1 MTQSRTHKTA
11 LAFFDAYTDPGIE
24 KRLYFDVWAD
34 RTGLSVGE
42 KRPVWREIRRLT
54 YRFAAEKRRVARQG
68 NAGVR
73 SSPVTAAEPQTLLAT
88 GPRASRRSDQPFP
101 EMFRNQQTAA
111 L

>member
-1 MTQSRTHKTA
+1 MTQRRTHQTA

-68 NAGVR
+68 NTAVR
-73 SSPVTAAEPQTLLAT
+73 SSLAAAERQTLLAT
-88 GPRASRRSDQPFP
+88 GPLSSRRLDPP
-101 EMFRNQQTAA
+101 LPKMVRNQQAAA